1 MSTWTDYLARSG
13 ARFDTDS
20 FGVNFGVLHAD
31 AEALANGA
39 VAVPL
44 VHLGLVHATGNEVA
58 GFLHNMFSSD
68 VAGFGADAVQWTS
81 FNTAQGRMLAN
92 FLLWRDG
99 DGYSLAPAADLA
111 PALLNKLSLY
121 ILRSHV
127 RLVRPPPEQVLIGLA
142 GPTAGDCLARAGLPV
157 PGSDMRQLV
166 SGVRRVIRLS
176 DALFIVDLAAD
187 EAAPVFDALLSAG
200 AAKSGTASWY
210 LAIIRA
216 GLPLVTA
223 ATKEAF
229 VAQMLNFELIG
240 GISFTKG
247 CYPGQEIVARTQ
259 HLGKSKR
266 RTYRLGLSAPSAD
279 VGVGAALYAPEF
291 GEQVVGT
298 IVNFAPLPRGGEA
311 LAVLQSG
318 CVAMGGKIHVGA
330 ADGPFAEVL
339 DLPYKV
345 PS

>member
-1 MSTWTDYLARSG
+1 MSIWTDYLARSG
-13 ARFDTDS
+13 ARFDTDD
-20 FGVNFGVLHAD
+20 FGVNFGAPHAD
-31 AEALANGA
+31 ADALANGA
-39 VAVPL
+39 AAIPL

-68 VAGFGADAVQWTS
+68 VAGLGADAVQWTS

-127 RLVRPPPEQVLIGLA
+127 QLVRPPPEQALIGLA
-142 GPTAGDCLARAGLPV
+142 GQAAGDCLARAGLPV
-157 PGSDMRQLV
+157 PESDMRQVV
-166 SGVRRVIRLS
+166 SGLRRVIRLDS
-176 DALFIVDLAAD
+176 ALFIVDLAAD

-200 AAKSGTASWY
+200 ATRSGTASWY
-210 LAIIRA
+210 LAAIRA

-223 ATKEAF
+223 ATTEAF

-247 CYPGQEIVARTQ
+247 CYPGQEIVVRTQ
-259 HLGKSKR
+259 HLGKTKR
-266 RTYRLGLSAPSAD
+266 RTYRLGLSGPS
-279 VGVGAALYAPEF
+279 VGADTGVALYAPEF
-291 GEQVVGT
+291 GEQPVGI
-298 IVNFAPLPRGGEA
+298 IVNFAPLPHGGEA

-318 CVAMGGKIHVGA
+318 CVATGGKIHVGA
-330 ADGPFAEVL
+330 PDGPFAEVL

-345 PS
+345 PL